1 MRLKI
6 IDPKYINTGKILL
19 YLIQSDEKNVDYELD
34 LIKSIENK
42 SKVQADDIFE
52 CIDSFCPDG
61 FNSGY
66 VVIKNETGT
75 FIVREDNVKLVND
88 DPKDILENYGFH
100 KLIRGGN
107 KTILID
113 EYGHKYSTTRDEEDV
128 DDPEKAVMILL
139 LKKEGYNI
147 KDIYAISELIK
158 K

>member
-6 IDPKYINTGKILL
+6 IDPKYIKTDKVLL
-19 YLIQSDEKNVDYELD
+19 DFIQSDEDNTGYELD

-52 CIDSFCPDG
+52 YLDSFYLDH
-61 FNSGY
+61 FHYGY

-75 FIVREDNVKLVND
+75 FIVREDNVMPTD

-147 KDIYAISELIK
+147 KDIYAMSELIK

>member
-1 MRLKI
+1 MRLNI
-6 IDPKYINTGKILL
+6 IDPKYIKTDKVLL
-19 YLIQSDEKNVDYELD
+19 DFIQSDESNVGYELD

-42 SKVQADDIFE
+42 SKVQAGDVFE
-52 CIDSFCPDG
+52 YLDSFYLDG
-61 FNSGY
+61 FQYGY
-66 VVIKNETGT
+66 IVIKNENGT
-75 FIVREDNVKLVND
+75 FIVREDNVKPTD

-113 EYGHKYSTTRDEEDV
+113 EYSHKYSTTRDEEDV

-147 KDIYAISELIK
+147 KDIYTISELIK

>member
-1 MRLKI
+1 MERLLYHI
-6 IDPKYINTGKILL
+6 FGFAAGILAPMYFHMGILL
-19 YLIQSDEKNVDYELD
+19 QPTVNPKN
-34 LIKSIENK
+34 
-42 SKVQADDIFE
+42 
-52 CIDSFCPDG
+52 
-61 FNSGY
+61 
-66 VVIKNETGT
+66 
-75 FIVREDNVKLVND
+75 
-88 DPKDILENYGFH
+88 ILEVYGFH

-147 KDIYAISELIK
+147 KDIYTISELIK

>member
-1 MRLKI
+1 MRLNI
-6 IDPKYINTGKILL
+6 IDPKYIKTDKVLL
-19 YLIQSDEKNVDYELD
+19 DFIQSDESNVGYELD

-42 SKVQADDIFE
+42 SKVQAGDVFE
-52 CIDSFCPDG
+52 YLDSFYLDG
-61 FNSGY
+61 FQYGY
-66 VVIKNETGT
+66 IVIKNENGT
-75 FIVREDNVKLVND
+75 FIVREDNVKPTD
-88 DPKDILENYGFH
+88 DPKNILEVYGFH

-147 KDIYAISELIK
+147 KDIYTISELIK